1 VTGLTVI
8 VGTALGAKRLQLF
21 KEAVPKI
28 SRVAVLNSQGGPGI
42 VPGGV
47 GALDEAA
54 RSPCSCATVPVASSQ
69 VPTAAPTGTGCT
81 SPPYGLRRPKG
92 GRGSGALA
100 ALPRVQ
106 PCSIYY

>member
-47 GALDEAA
+47 GALDEEPTTA
-54 RSPCSCATVPVASSQ
+54 RTLCKAINSPV
-69 VPTAAPTGTGCT
+69 
-81 SPPYGLRRPKG
+81 
-92 GRGSGALA
+92 
-100 ALPRVQ
+100 
-106 PCSIYY
+106 